1 MGTILNMKAL
11 FTLLLLLG
19 TVWTKSPVVH
29 NAMGNNNT
37 ETDVHKLVQDTELQD
52 RSSVVTTS
60 GNKTEVDVLD
70 KELQDRSSV
79 VTCVECV
86 TTIAS
91 TVTSCALAG
100 DACAV
105 VACVQDQIGPTNDC
119 YDCVC
124 FAVGTIVGTE
134 CDTCSGGSLVSVS
147 CILYIFLAF
156 LTMKLYELV

>member
-37 ETDVHKLVQDTELQD
+37 ETDVHKLVQ
-52 RSSVVTTS
+52 
-60 GNKTEVDVLD
+60 G